1 MNRKFQSLDLNL
13 NMDGAASIDSSGY
26 SGMHGPTNY
35 WQNYQI
41 MKHKASWLYGNNSWS
56 RRTSDASSFISNAQ
70 EIEDLYCDDE
80 ISPNLETDPNMMLTA
95 YLRENMGNNNPDIN
109 FPEKPCLTDRGK
121 NHPKHTIRKVKFLL
135 LYSLFIQISLL
146 NHTFF
151 SNLNLFYI
159 SSNVNVFPPCLF

>member
-95 YLRENMGNNNPDIN
+95 YLRENMGNNNPENIN
-109 FPEKPCLTDRGK
+109 FPEKPCLTDRGMY
-121 NHPKHTIRKVKFLL
+121 H
-135 LYSLFIQISLL
+135 
-146 NHTFF
+146 
-151 SNLNLFYI
+151 
-159 SSNVNVFPPCLF
+159 NV

>member
-1 MNRKFQSLDLNL
+1 
-13 NMDGAASIDSSGY
+13 MDGAASIDSSGY

-121 NHPKHTIRKVKFLL
+121 NNPKHTVRKVKFLSKNSIL
-135 LYSLFIQISLL
+135 TNPQHF
-146 NHTFF
+146 HEFF
-151 SNLNLFYI
+151 TQNFFHNFSREI
-159 SSNVNVFPPCLF
+159 KVVNK